1 MEMRRHSSHTAGQDF
16 SAFSDKFFQQIW
28 ILVVDG
34 LGGNVDPAAR
44 HDSIGAPEI
53 GSAFGVFWFHYL
65 FHLPM
70 KSAALQERIVFFLF
84 QSAWSVEAL
93 FVTRGDITRSRFA
106 FRFRLRAL
114 NSNDI
119 PRHDS

>member
-1 MEMRRHSSHTAGQDF
+1 MRRHSSHPAGQDL
-16 SAFSDKFFQQIW
+16 SAFGDKFLQQIW
-28 ILVVDG
+28 ILVVDS
-34 LGGNVDPAAR
+34 LGGNIDPAAR
-44 HDSIGAPEI
+44 HNPVGPSEV
-53 GSAFGVFWFHYL
+53 GSAFGGFGFHYL

-70 KSAALQERIVFFLF
+70 KRAAFQERIVFFLF
-84 QSAWSVEAL
+84 QSTWRVEAL
-93 FVTRGDITRSRFA
+93 FVTRGDITRRRFA

>member
-1 MEMRRHSSHTAGQDF
+1 MEMRRHSSHAAGQDF
-16 SAFSDKFFQQIW
+16 SAFSDKFFQQIG

-34 LGGNVDPAAR
+34 LGGNVDPTAR
-44 HDSIGAPEI
+44 HDTIGTSEI
-53 GSAFGVFWFHYL
+53 RSAFSGFGFHYL

-84 QSAWSVEAL
+84 QSTWRVEAF

-114 NSNDI
+114 NSNDV
-119 PRHDS
+119 PGHEN

>member
-1 MEMRRHSSHTAGQDF
+1 MEMRRHSSHAAGQDF
-16 SAFSDKFFQQIW
+16 AALGDKFFQQIW

-34 LGGNVDPAAR
+34 LGGDINPAAR
-44 HDSIGAPEI
+44 HNPIGSPEV
-53 GSAFGVFWFHYL
+53 GSAFSCFGFHYL

-70 KSAALQERIVFFLF
+70 KSAALQERIVFLLF
-84 QSAWSVEAL
+84 QTTWRVKAL

-106 FRFRLRAL
+106 FRFRFRAL
-114 NSNDI
+114 NCNDI

>member
-1 MEMRRHSSHTAGQDF
+1 MEMRRHSSHAAGQDF
-16 SAFSDKFFQQIW
+16 PAFSDKFFQQIW

-34 LGGNVDPAAR
+34 LGGNVNPPAG
-44 HDSIGAPEI
+44 HNSVSPSEV
-53 GSAFGVFWFHYL
+53 GSAFGVFGFHYL

-70 KSAALQERIVFFLF
+70 KGAALQERIVFFLF
-84 QSAWSVEAL
+84 QSTWRVEAL

-106 FRFRLRAL
+106 FSLRLRAL

>member
-1 MEMRRHSSHTAGQDF
+1 MEMRRHSGHAAGQDL
-16 SAFSDKFFQQIW
+16 STFSDKFLQQIW
-28 ILVVDG
+28 ILVIDG
-34 LGGNVDPAAR
+34 LSGNIDPATR
-44 HDSIGAPEI
+44 HNSVGPSEI
-53 GSAFGVFWFHYL
+53 GSAFGGFGFHYL

-70 KSAALQERIVFFLF
+70 KRTAFQERIVFFLF
-84 QSAWSVEAL
+84 QSTWRVKAL

>member
-1 MEMRRHSSHTAGQDF
+1 MEMRRHSSHAAGQDF
-16 SAFSDKFFQQIW
+16 PAFSDKFFQQIW

-34 LGGNVDPAAR
+34 LGGNVNPAAR
-44 HDSIGAPEI
+44 HNPVGPSEI
-53 GSAFGVFWFHYL
+53 GSAFGVFGFHYL

-70 KSAALQERIVFFLF
+70 KSAALQERIVFLLL
-84 QSAWSVEAL
+84 QSTWRVQAL
-93 FVTRGDITRSRFA
+93 FVTRGNITRSRLA

-114 NSNDI
+114 NGNDI

>member
-1 MEMRRHSSHTAGQDF
+1 MEMRRHSSHAAGQDF

-34 LGGNVDPAAR
+34 LGGNIDPAAR
-44 HDSIGAPEI
+44 HNSVSPSEI
-53 GSAFGVFWFHYL
+53 GSAFGGFGFHYL

-70 KSAALQERIVFFLF
+70 KGAALEERIVFFLF
-84 QSAWSVEAL
+84 QSTWRVEAL
-93 FVTRGDITRSRFA
+93 FVTRGDIARSRFA
-106 FRFRLRAL
+106 FRLRLRAL

>member
-1 MEMRRHSSHTAGQDF
+1 MEMRRHSSHAAGQYF

-28 ILVVDG
+28 ILVVDS

-44 HDSIGAPEI
+44 HDSVGPSEI
-53 GSAFGVFWFHYL
+53 GSALGGFGFHYL

-70 KSAALQERIVFFLF
+70 KSAALEERIVFFLL
-84 QSAWSVEAL
+84 QPARRVKAL

>member
-1 MEMRRHSSHTAGQDF
+1 MEMRRHSSHAAGQDF
-16 SAFSDKFFQQIW
+16 PAFSDKFFQQIW

-34 LGGNVDPAAR
+34 LGGDIDPPAR
-44 HDSIGAPEI
+44 HNSVCPSEI
-53 GSAFGVFWFHYL
+53 GSAFSGFGFHYL

-70 KSAALQERIVFFLF
+70 KGAAFQERIVFFLF
-84 QSAWSVEAL
+84 QPTWRVEAL
-93 FVTRGDITRSRFA
+93 FVTRGDITRSGLT

-114 NSNDI
+114 NSNDV

>member
-1 MEMRRHSSHTAGQDF
+1 MEMRRHSSHAARQDL
-16 SAFSDKFFQQIW
+16 SAFSDKFLEQIW
-28 ILVVDG
+28 IFVVDG
-34 LGGNVDPAAR
+34 LGGNIDPPAR
-44 HDSIGAPEI
+44 HNSIGPSEV
-53 GSAFGVFWFHYL
+53 GSAFGGFGFHYL

-70 KSAALQERIVFFLF
+70 KGTAFQERIVFFLF
-84 QSAWSVEAL
+84 QSTWRVEAL

-106 FRFRLRAL
+106 FRFRLRTL

>member
-1 MEMRRHSSHTAGQDF
+1 MEMRRHSSHAAGQDF
-16 SAFSDKFFQQIW
+16 AAFSDKFFQQIW

-34 LGGNVDPAAR
+34 LGGNIDPAAR
-44 HDSIGAPEI
+44 HNPVGPSEI
-53 GSAFGVFWFHYL
+53 GSAFSGFGFHYL

-70 KSAALQERIVFFLF
+70 KSVALQERIVFLLF
-84 QSAWSVEAL
+84 QTTWRVEAF
-93 FVTRGDITRSRFA
+93 FVTGGDVTRSRFA

-114 NSNDI
+114 NCNDI